1 MTDLLERLRAANPVR
16 TRNPPAIEDVWREL
30 EHGAHGSNRDTS
42 RRAGRGRDRV
52 FSKVRLRA
60 SHVGLGLAV
69 AVTAL
74 LAVLA
79 IVLLGHGQTGSPASQ
94 TQPAHHKPAP
104 SGADGSSSAIRS
116 TRLRVS
122 SAKRS
127 ATARPV
133 ANQAAQRAPTAPRRR
148 ATESVRPVP

>member
-60 SHVGLGLAV
+60 SH
-69 AVTAL
+69 
-74 LAVLA
+74 
-79 IVLLGHGQTGSPASQ
+79 
-94 TQPAHHKPAP
+94 
-104 SGADGSSSAIRS
+104 GAA
-116 TRLRVS
+116 
-122 SAKRS
+122 
-127 ATARPV
+127 
-133 ANQAAQRAPTAPRRR
+133 RR
-148 ATESVRPVP
+148 AGDRPARTWPNRLAGISDTTGPPQASTFRR